1 MSRHVADI
9 FAASEQE
16 IIDAMRLVWQR
27 VKIVIEPSSAVA
39 LAGDPEEQGELR
51 RQARWRHPRRRQR
64 RSRKAAPAGTVN
76 RADALRVRMVL
87 YEAAVEE
94 GAAVRP

>member
-1 MSRHVADI
+1 MSRHVAGI

-39 LAGDPEEQGELR
+39 LAAILKNRENLAGR
-51 RQARWRHPRRRQR
+51 RVGVIL
-64 RSRKAAPAGTVN
+64 AGGNVGLE
-76 RADALRVRMVL
+76 RLLPLER
-87 YEAAVEE
+87 
-94 GAAVRP
+94 

>member
-39 LAGDPEEQGELR
+39 LAAILKNRENFAGR
-51 RQARWRHPRRRQR
+51 RVGVIL
-64 RSRKAAPAGTVN
+64 AGGNVGLE
-76 RADALRVRMVL
+76 RLLPLER
-87 YEAAVEE
+87 
-94 GAAVRP
+94 